1 MKYLK
6 SFCTDFRF
14 FLRANQLENLSTKN
28 PPKIYVVDFK
38 KLEEIKKKIS
48 DSLKKYYSENKN
60 FSTYFFF
67 LIQQ

>member
-38 KLEEIKKKIS
+38 KLEEIKKKIKIDNS
-48 DSLKKYYSENKN
+48 KK
-60 FSTYFFF
+60 
-67 LIQQ
+67 

>member
-14 FLRANQLENLSTKN
+14 FIRGNQLEILPTKN

-38 KLEEIKKKIS
+38 KLEEIKKKIKIDNS
-48 DSLKKYYSENKN
+48 KK
-60 FSTYFFF
+60 
-67 LIQQ
+67 